1 MKTTIENKRIFGV
14 YQEKTIHWHLNE
26 NGNYMINA
34 SDIAELLNINLSEF
48 LENEIIKCQI
58 KTLIEKKPKL
68 TYYKVNNIPMS
79 RILGHDL
86 DLEDVVLIENGVFY
100 FHKFLIYKM
109 TNELDLAFYWWFDQI
124 LFDKMPEHANG
135 IFI

>member
-48 LENEIIKCQI
+48 LESEPAKLWISH
-58 KTLIEKKPKL
+58 LIDDKSKL
-68 TYYKVNNIPMS
+68 IDDSYKF
-79 RILGHDL
+79 
-86 DLEDVVLIENGVFY
+86 EDVLLVENGNYYV
-100 FHKFLIYKM
+100 HKFLIYKM
-109 TNELDLAFYWWFDQI
+109 TNELDFKFYWWFDQI
-124 LFDKMPEHANG
+124 LYSKMPEHANG